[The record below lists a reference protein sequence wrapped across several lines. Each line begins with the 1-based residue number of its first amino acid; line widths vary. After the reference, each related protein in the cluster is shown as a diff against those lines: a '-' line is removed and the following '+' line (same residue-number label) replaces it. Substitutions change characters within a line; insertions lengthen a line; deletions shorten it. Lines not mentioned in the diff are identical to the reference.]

1 MTGSECPFDTRN
13 SVLDFAESTDSTDDF
28 RDRDAVLDNDYSYL
42 ENEPSQIKLWLD
54 LVI

>member
-1 MTGSECPFDTRN
+1 MTGSECPFDTGN

-42 ENEPSQIKLWLD
+42 ENEPSQIKPWLD